1 MSVRISLTGDL
12 LAYKSLILRSRSGK
26 GFDFS
31 DVFSRTES
39 LFQDSDYVVGN
50 LETPLAGERK
60 RFTRMDMSFNTPDQF
75 VIDAKRIGFN
85 MFTTA
90 NNHCL
95 DRGKQGLE
103 RTLAVLD
110 SAGIDHTGTFSSIND
125 SRFFVKEIKGVRFAF
140 ISYTYDTNPNVNGFE
155 IGEENR
161 YMVNLT
167 KSPGVPYKRKWYKN
181 LLLNFFYM
189 LPSSFQKKIH
199 PLYPDHP
206 YLDCVGEE
214 EISSPR
220 NESWIRDMKQTI
232 ADARKVSDVVIFCL
246 HSGGQFNSTLGE
258 YTNYL
263 IKTIKDCNV
272 SALIVNHPHCVLGSE
287 WNKDNSFT
295 AYSLG
300 NFSFTPNEGYYIE
313 GVLADY
319 GIVLH
324 LDFDRDR
331 KQLEDVWFSVIK
343 NIRTADGKERVVPV
357 SDLYHD
363 LSTEEEIKQLIKE
376 NSSVINRF
384 LGTNKEYGVRPFYRY
399 SDCLVN

>member
-12 LAYKSLILRSRSGK
+12 LAYKSLLLRSRSGNV
-26 GFDFS
+26 FDFS
-31 DVFSRTES
+31 DVFSRAAS

-50 LETPLAGERK
+50 LETPLAGEK
-60 RFTRMDMSFNTPDQF
+60 ERFTQMDMSFNTPDQF
-75 VIDAKRIGFN
+75 VFDANRIGFD

-95 DRGKQGLE
+95 DRGKLGLE

-125 SRFFVKEIKGVRFAF
+125 SRFFVKEVKGIRFAF

-155 IGEENR
+155 IGEDNR
-161 YMVNLT
+161 YLVNLT
-167 KSPGVPYKRKWYKN
+167 KSPGPPYKRKWFKS

-189 LPSSFQKKIH
+189 FPSSLQKKIH

-206 YLDCVGEE
+206 YPDCVGEE

-357 SDLYHD
+357 FDLYHD
-363 LSTEEEIKQLIKE
+363 LSTEGEIKQLIKE